1 MWSKPA
7 VAIFATIGLILQ
19 VETAVSQWYDP
30 ETGDPLSLLSV
41 PQDGV
46 EYYQTV
52 NRVRS
57 LLASRQYAEA
67 EPLAEQLTREYPRD
81 GQNWILL
88 ATIKRLLD
96 KPEESAAAY
105 EEAGP
110 LLGWGLWYN
119 PRIWAAAGYV
129 AAGDTRTA
137 LDLLREE
144 IFENRSLMRH
154 RLYNWPQFASL
165 RDDPEFRELVGHHE
179 EKDWARDE
187 GWRYDI
193 DFLHAEVKRTNPVYH
208 DTPLPPE
215 FISRYETLKQ
225 NVPRLSDEEI
235 FVGMQHMLA
244 ALRQGHVS
252 LFESLPGA
260 KQLPLHLYVFP
271 EGVFIVDADHGQR
284 ELTGSRLL
292 TIEDMPAEEALRR
305 VGATL
310 SVDGDMQ
317 YVGTAPYWLVHAQ
330 YLKGLGIAGSVDSIR
345 VSVQPPEGEVRTLTL
360 VTVPVQDWP
369 KLVPPPGVTPPLFL
383 SNVQEKHWE
392 RALPEHDALYVQMNS
407 VGNESG
413 DNGETLAGFGSRLRS
428 EIAETQPKNVIL
440 DLRLNNGGAT
450 SLYPEFLRTMIG
462 FSQIPGN
469 QLYVLIGRRTYS
481 ATANLITDLERLAD
495 PIFVGEASS
504 ECCNFHG
511 DPSYVLLP
519 YSGVEA
525 ELTTMRWNL
534 SQNVFDGRREM
545 SPHVPVQLT
554 AEAYYSGRD
563 PVLEAVYR
571 LICLARSESGS

>member
-1 MWSKPA
+1 MSTPA
-7 VAIFATIGLILQ
+7 VALIATMSLLFH
-19 VETAVSQWYDP
+19 VETAVAQWYDP
-30 ETGDPLSLLSV
+30 QAGDPLSLLSV

-46 EYYQTV
+46 EYYETRT
-52 NRVRS
+52 RVRS
-57 LLASRQYAEA
+57 LVASQRYAEA

-81 GQNWILL
+81 GENWIVL

-105 EEAGP
+105 EKAGP
-110 LLGWGLWYN
+110 LLGWGIWYN
-119 PRIWAAAGYV
+119 ARIYAAAGHA
-129 AAGDTRTA
+129 AAGDKRTA
-137 LDLLREE
+137 LDLLRKE
-144 IFENRSLMRH
+144 IFENRSVMRH
-154 RLYNWPQFASL
+154 RLYDWPQFASL
-165 RDDPEFRELVGHHE
+165 RDDPEFREIVGHRGGTE
-179 EKDWARDE
+179 WTRDE
-187 GWRYDI
+187 GWRHDI

-208 DTPLPPE
+208 NTPLPAE
-215 FISRYETLKQ
+215 FTRRYETLKQ
-225 NVPRLSDEEI
+225 NVPRLSNEKI

-260 KQLPLHLYVFP
+260 KQLPLHVYVFP
-271 EGVFIVDADHGQR
+271 EGVFVVDGDQ
-284 ELTGSRLL
+284 EQKDLIGSRLL
-292 TIEDMPAEEALRR
+292 AIGDTPAEEALRR

-317 YVGTAPYWLVHAQ
+317 YVGTAPNWLVHAQ
-330 YLKGLGIAGSVDSIR
+330 YLKGLEIAGSVDSIR
-345 VSVQPPEGEVRTLTL
+345 VSVQPPGGEVRTLTL
-360 VTVPVQDWP
+360 ATVPVQPWP
-369 KLVPPPGVTPPLFL
+369 KLVAPPGVTPPLFL
-383 SNVQEKHWE
+383 SNLQEKHWE

-407 VGNESG
+407 LGNESG
-413 DNGETLAGFGSRLRS
+413 ENGETLREFGARLRS
-428 EIAETQPKNVIL
+428 VIAQTRPKNVIL
-440 DLRLNNGGAT
+440 DLRHNNGGTTA
-450 SLYPEFLRTMIG
+450 LYPEFLRTMIG

-525 ELTTMRWNL
+525 ELTTVRWNL
-534 SQNVFDGRREM
+534 SRNVFDGRREM

-554 AEAYYSGRD
+554 AEAYYAGRD
-563 PVLEAVYR
+563 PALEAVYR
-571 LICLARSESGS
+571 LIALARSENGS